1 MPRCKKG
8 EHKVSTTNGRS
19 VCKKKKEKRKKKER
33 KAMKTR
39 PNEGPARV
47 SGRGRGVRT
56 GQPLTRPGYRS
67 AEGRTVMANGVPTN
81 LINKADHEYQ
91 LKQAFD
97 RGMNTVDLTRSSTS
111 FMDRNATFAAK
122 VKQEAPV
129 MYPSAFFTPGVN
141 QERRSGARKARNR
154 SAARGGSSQWYQN
167 TRGTVPYNPGF
178 AFDAGGGSPTASN
191 VSPPPPSSPVARR
204 TSRRGA
210 QKPAGTYRVARPYT
224 TGNDLLSAAASHSAA
239 RGSSWQLTQAG
250 ITPAKQVQA
259 AGTSQQRRAFGVGAI
274 VQSLNANRSS
284 PVHQALAL
292 AAAQRSAT

>member
-154 SAARGGSSQWYQN
+154 SAARGGSSQWYKN

-178 AFDAGGGSPTASN
+178 AFDAAGGSPTASK
-191 VSPPPPSSPVARR
+191 VTRKRPRR
-204 TSRRGA
+204 ASA
-210 QKPAGTYRVARPYT
+210 QLPAGTYTAGTRAYNRQKPRAQ
-224 TGNDLLSAAASHSAA
+224 SAAIEAA
-239 RGSSWQLTQAG
+239 ATAQRSEPRQTTQAG
-250 ITPAKQVQA
+250 MMAAGRSSSA
-259 AGTSQQRRAFGVGAI
+259 AGTPGQRNSFGAGSV
-274 VQSLNANRSS
+274 VRS
-284 PVHQALAL
+284 PQLQATIDQ
-292 AAAQRSAT
+292 AAALLQQPVRR

>member
-19 VCKKKKEKRKKKER
+19 VCKKKKDKRKKKER
-33 KAMKTR
+33 KAMKAR

-111 FMDRNATFAAK
+111 SMGRNIK
-122 VKQEAPV
+122 PEPRSKPRK
-129 MYPSAFFTPGVN
+129 P
-141 QERRSGARKARNR
+141 RRPAST
-154 SAARGGSSQWYQN
+154 QWY
-167 TRGTVPYNPGF
+167 TH
-178 AFDAGGGSPTASN
+178 AAAGQTIRPPWFGNAGSTPSPSQMF

-224 TGNDLLSAAASHSAA
+224 AIEAAATAQRSEP
-239 RGSSWQLTQAG
+239 RQTTQAG
-250 ITPAKQVQA
+250 MMAAGRSSSA
-259 AGTSQQRRAFGVGAI
+259 AGTPGQRNSFGAGSV
-274 VQSLNANRSS
+274 VRS
-284 PVHQALAL
+284 PQHQATIDQ
-292 AAAQRSAT
+292 AAALLQQPARR

>member
-19 VCKKKKEKRKKKER
+19 VCKKKKDKRKKKER
-33 KAMKTR
+33 KAMKAR

-111 FMDRNATFAAK
+111 FMDRNIK
-122 VKQEAPV
+122 PEPRSKPRK
-129 MYPSAFFTPGVN
+129 P
-141 QERRSGARKARNR
+141 RRPAST
-154 SAARGGSSQWYQN
+154 QWY
-167 TRGTVPYNPGF
+167 TH
-178 AFDAGGGSPTASN
+178 AAAGQTLRPPWFGNAGSTPSPSQMF